1 MTFPGRELAAGLLGQ
16 NLSVVRNPF
25 SYPYQ
30 AYTVGGYVYVIGSGL
45 DSAAPAQPKSPS
57 ITYINATT
65 GVIEGWVDADP
76 TFGVLTWAAVNGTD
90 IWILGWTGGTGSPF
104 TNLLKFDTITKVLTL
119 EATFGRAPQGIAIHS
134 GNIYI
139 AGVNLDGGLIRVAIA
154 APTIVLDFM
163 STSSYDVFGAEAI
176 FGLMIDPSTTTYGD
190 GLGRVWWFRIGLS
203 FIPSLLER
211 FPLTGFTGPDGVS
224 INFIGV
230 RSMVTYGATQLLTCD
245 SGSLSIVNASAQ
257 TVAASNSIPFDETGH
272 IMPDG
277 SGEYIVIGTQL
288 VGTDPGR
295 HQLKV
300 ARMNGTGTVSS
311 SAVRDDSNGN
321 DATAYNHPRVGAI
334 AAGKYFACAPTEIA
348 GMAMPGNTGNV
359 YTTPVAG
366 TLSLTVVP
374 DIAPPEVLWRT
385 PP

>member
-16 NLSVVRNPF
+16 NLSVVSNPF

-65 GVIEGWVDADP
+65 GLIEGWVDADP

-90 IWILGWTGGTGSPF
+90 IWILGWTGGTGPSPG

-119 EATFGRAPQGIAIHS
+119 EATFGSAPQGIAIHN

-139 AGVNLDGGLIRVAIA
+139 AGVNVSGTLIRVAIS

-163 STSSYDVFGAEAI
+163 NTASYDIFGAEAI

-211 FPLTGFTGPDGVS
+211 FPLTGFTGPDGIS
-224 INFIGV
+224 INTIGV

-245 SGSLSIVNASAQ
+245 SSSLSIVNASAQ
-257 TVAASNSIPFDETGH
+257 TVAATNSIPFDETGH

-277 SGEYIVIGTQL
+277 SGEYIVSGTQL

-295 HQLKV
+295 HQL
-300 ARMNGTGTVSS
+300 
-311 SAVRDDSNGN
+311 
-321 DATAYNHPRVGAI
+321 
-334 AAGKYFACAPTEIA
+334 
-348 GMAMPGNTGNV
+348 
-359 YTTPVAG
+359 
-366 TLSLTVVP
+366 
-374 DIAPPEVLWRT
+374 
-385 PP
+385 